1 MVLRRHTGLVI
12 TEFATFAAVSA
23 VVIMTPGP
31 DTAMTIRNT
40 LLGGR
45 RTGIATAVG
54 IAAGQVVWAVA
65 AGIGVAALLVASE
78 PAFRVLKLLGAAY
91 LVWLG
96 LHSLYAALRRRTAL
110 PSEAPAPPST
120 RKQGWKGLRQGLLS
134 DLGNPKMAVFFMSL
148 LPQFVTPGD
157 ASFAGFLLLGVVFA
171 VMTFTWLVLYAVV
184 VARARV
190 FLSRGRVRRTLDALT
205 GAALIALG
213 LRVAAES
220 P

>member
-1 MVLRRHTGLVI
+1 VI

-45 RTGIATAVG
+45 RTGIATALG
-54 IAAGQVVWAVA
+54 IAAGQVVWTVA
-65 AGIGVAALLVASE
+65 ASAGVAALLVASE

-96 LHSLYAALRRRTAL
+96 IHSLYAALRRRTVQ
-110 PSEAPAPPST
+110 PADGVPPPNI
-120 RKQGWKGLRQGLLS
+120 RKQTWKGLRQGLLS

-157 ASFAGFLLLGVVFA
+157 ASFAGFLLLGVTFA
-171 VMTFTWLVLYAVV
+171 AMTFSWLVGYAVL
-184 VARARV
+184 VAKAGAVLRRPRIRRA
-190 FLSRGRVRRTLDALT
+190 LDSLT

-213 LRVAAES
+213 VRVAAES
-220 P
+220 PS